1 MQVWSKVLE
10 DRTVKFNP
18 RVEEAKNLEAL
29 GIIYNGDGTWTIPA
43 GRFTD
48 GGLYQW
54 SVHRG
59 TRQGE
64 TRLLDPNWENN
75 TGNQAW
81 GDKNNSPGK
90 EDSYIAQHA
99 VQAVT
104 MAPVLKAVAG
114 EDYLANGPSISGA
127 TAWELYS
134 GYALQWMRQSPEWMS
149 ALGFKLH
156 KSYPY
161 QRGDS
166 TTAGTDDQ
174 RGFGT
179 GFIDTDYFARWD
191 EYAAVFDPTMPDPA
205 TRQMFTLT
213 GTKKG
218 FEFRLDDIPH
228 DGWSRLTDIEIRI
241 GNGDWLSTGITNIG
255 ESYAYDIK
263 AGAYLVAM
271 RALNAFGA
279 SQASGT
285 KQVEAGKV
293 SKPPA
298 GGSGSSGGGSSGG
311 GSSGGRAETPSGRTD
326 TPGSRVATASP
337 SRLTRVS
344 GNASTRLITA
354 PTRLSVEFLRTATP
368 VPVPPSLPLM
378 LGALG
383 ALSLASRYR
392 AREG

>member
-1 MQVWSKVLE
+1 
-10 DRTVKFNP
+10 
-18 RVEEAKNLEAL
+18 
-29 GIIYNGDGTWTIPA
+29 
-43 GRFTD
+43 
-48 GGLYQW
+48 
-54 SVHRG
+54 
-59 TRQGE
+59 
-64 TRLLDPNWENN
+64 
-75 TGNQAW
+75 
-81 GDKNNSPGK
+81 
-90 EDSYIAQHA
+90 
-99 VQAVT
+99 

-114 EDYLANGPSISGA
+114 EDYLANGTSISGA

-161 QRGDS
+161 QRGDG
-166 TTAGTDDQ
+166 TTAGTNDQ
-174 RGFGT
+174 RRFST
-179 GFIDTDYFARWD
+179 AFIDKDYLARWD
-191 EYAAVFDPTMPDPA
+191 DFDPVFEPTMPDPA

-293 SKPPA
+293 SKPP
-298 GGSGSSGGGSSGG
+298 SGGPAPPAAVPRAAGRPGEGPRPHRDGPIRPTAGS
-311 GSSGGRAETPSGRTD
+311 
-326 TPGSRVATASP
+326 
-337 SRLTRVS
+337 
-344 GNASTRLITA
+344 
-354 PTRLSVEFLRTATP
+354 
-368 VPVPPSLPLM
+368 
-378 LGALG
+378 
-383 ALSLASRYR
+383 
-392 AREG
+392 